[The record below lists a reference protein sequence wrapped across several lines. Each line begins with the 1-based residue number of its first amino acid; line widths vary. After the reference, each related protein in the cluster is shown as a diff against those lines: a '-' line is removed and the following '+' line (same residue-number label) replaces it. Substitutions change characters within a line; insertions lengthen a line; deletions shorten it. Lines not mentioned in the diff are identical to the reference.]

1 MKHEKYCVGIERNAV
16 ATNNQIMRIKAALL
30 TYIKVYG
37 AATALLLFGYLIGRN
52 VLFSPHGG
60 IGWLL
65 LAFLSIGGAAI
76 GIVEI
81 VVTQHGRRARRLGEL
96 FLVTIAYL
104 GIAFTLLSLMPDSW
118 NNWFIPYLNE

>member
-1 MKHEKYCVGIERNAV
+1 MIAK
-16 ATNNQIMRIKAALL
+16 NNQIMRIEAALVI
-30 TYIKVYG
+30 YIKCYG
-37 AATALLLFGYLIGRN
+37 AATALLVFGYLIGRN

-76 GIVEI
+76 GVVEI
-81 VVTQHGRRARRLGEL
+81 VVTPHGRRARRLGEL
-96 FLVTIAYL
+96 FLITIIYI
-104 GIAFTLLSLMPDSW
+104 GIAFALLSLMPDSW